1 MTIVR
6 SLFPMALIVGFV
18 FADGMLAPIPAQETN
33 TGQAAEGQT
42 APAPAFDQ
50 TAARVTYLHD
60 RLRITAE
67 QEPLWEVV
75 AQAIRESAQGLAPL
89 RREQFRATTNGTAL
103 ELLHSDQALGDAQL
117 NSLKKI
123 IAAFDPLYDVL
134 SDGQKKIAD
143 AILREGAQNAI
154 IGGIPFV
161 PPPFSSSLLYPSVWG
176 GPSLPLL
183 VHRPVGFHHF
193 PGLLWSRPHVGRFH
207 R

>member
-1 MTIVR
+1 V
-6 SLFPMALIVGFV
+6 ALIVGFV

>member
-6 SLFPMALIVGFV
+6 SVVPMALIVGFA
-18 FADGMLAPIPAQETN
+18 FADGVLAPTLAQETN
-33 TGQAAEGQT
+33 TGQVAEGQT
-42 APAPAFDQ
+42 ATPALDQ
-50 TAARVTYLHD
+50 TAARIKYLHD

-75 AQAIRESAQGLAPL
+75 AQAIRESAEGLASL

-103 ELLHSDQALGDAQL
+103 ELLHSDEALGDAQL
-117 NSLKKI
+117 NGLKKI
-123 IAAFDPLYDVL
+123 IAAFDPLYGGL

-143 AILREGAQNAI
+143 AILRDGAQNATI
-154 IGGIPFV
+154 VGIPFV

-176 GPSLPLL
+176 GPSLPLV

-193 PGLLWSRPHVGRFH
+193 PGQLWGRPHVGRFH